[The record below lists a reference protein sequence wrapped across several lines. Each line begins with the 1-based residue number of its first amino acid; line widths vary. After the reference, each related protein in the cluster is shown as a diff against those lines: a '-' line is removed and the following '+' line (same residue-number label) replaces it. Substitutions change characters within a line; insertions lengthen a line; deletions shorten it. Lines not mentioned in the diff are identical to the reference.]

1 MHCQY
6 YFLTACLSMRDFTR
20 RNECRTFIFRL
31 QQTKNYNLLH
41 NTLMIAALL
50 TVMISCKKADP
61 GSQAASSNDSII
73 LANDIYQRATRYK
86 GSGNDSLRWYASR
99 LIRLGEAQGNDRV
112 IVNGLR
118 LKANYEW

>member
-1 MHCQY
+1 
-6 YFLTACLSMRDFTR
+6 
-20 RNECRTFIFRL
+20 
-31 QQTKNYNLLH
+31 
-41 NTLMIAALL
+41 ALL

-118 LKANYEW
+118 LKANYEWRTANHTKAMKVAVEALQMAEKNK